1 MASEIFLIWGSGS
14 GPCWRVMITLEE
26 KGLQGYGNE
35 MVSMEKLRASKEKP
49 ANLIK
54 LNPRAQVPAMKH
66 GDAVVNESLAAML
79 YLEDTFKTQ
88 GTRLLPESPAEKGL
102 TLQRMVEVVEL
113 ERKMY
118 GLGMYMMA
126 NKDNLDEAKVA
137 QLKEELK
144 NEIKVWDGYLEKMG
158 EKSYIAG
165 KEFTLADCSAIS
177 IIAMFPRQGIDL
189 EKHAPSMAKYYNMV
203 KDRPSVQASW
213 PPHFKTTPSPKL
225 LGALY

>member
-35 MVSMEKLRASKEKP
+35 MVSMEKLHSSKEKP

-54 LNPRAQVPAMKH
+54 LNPRGKVPAMKH

-88 GTRLLPESPAEKGL
+88 GTRLLPESPAEKAL

-118 GLGMYMMA
+118 GLGMYRIH

-137 QLKEELK
+137 QLEEELK
-144 NEIKVWDGYLEKMG
+144 KEIKVWDGYLEKMG
-158 EKSYIAG
+158 ENSYIAG
-165 KEFTLADCSAIS
+165 KEFTLADCCAIS
-177 IIAMFPRQGIDL
+177 IIAMFPRQDIDL

-203 KDRPSVQASW
+203 KDRPSVKASC
-213 PPHFKTTPSPKL
+213 PPHYKTTPSPKL